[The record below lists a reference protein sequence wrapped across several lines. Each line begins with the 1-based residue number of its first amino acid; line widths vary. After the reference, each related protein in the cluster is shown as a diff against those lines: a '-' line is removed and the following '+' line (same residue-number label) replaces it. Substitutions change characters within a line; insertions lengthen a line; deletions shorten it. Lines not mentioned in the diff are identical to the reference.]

1 MVLGSLSF
9 RSRMSVQLQQEVL
22 IVLELFSANT
32 LLNLDYELLIDYLE
46 ALLDIIHYVHA
57 QSL

>member
-1 MVLGSLSF
+1 MPN
-9 RSRMSVQLQQEVL
+9 LQQEVL

>member
-1 MVLGSLSF
+1 
-9 RSRMSVQLQQEVL
+9 MSVQLQQEVL

-46 ALLDIIHYVHA
+46 ALLDIIHDVHA

>member
-46 ALLDIIHYVHA
+46 AILDIIHDVHA